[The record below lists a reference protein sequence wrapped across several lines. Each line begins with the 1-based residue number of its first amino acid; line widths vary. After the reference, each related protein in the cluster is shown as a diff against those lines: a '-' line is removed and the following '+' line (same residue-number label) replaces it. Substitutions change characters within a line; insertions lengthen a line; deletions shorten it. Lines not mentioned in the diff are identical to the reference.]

1 MRKMI
6 AASAAVLATS
16 LAASVACADTI
27 TFSGSEVSTENLA
40 SFTGSMTWNYSGG
53 GVGSLVVSL
62 TNTSDSAN
70 GGYMTGFAFNTSF
83 TGLNLTLCGAPNASW
98 LIQQNASGSPFGT
111 FDWAA
116 ALGGNFLGGGS
127 PDAGIA
133 VGDTGVF
140 TFCVKGDDSI
150 VSGLSASSFFDGDCT
165 CEPGEENR
173 YPFAARFRGFNDGGS
188 DKVIACPP
196 SVVPVPM
203 PVALAAA
210 GLLGVG
216 FMRRRIK

>member
-16 LAASVACADTI
+16 IACADTI
-27 TFSGSEVSTENLA
+27 TFSGSEISTENLA
-40 SFTGSMTWNYSGG
+40 SFTGSMTWNYSGSG
-53 GVGSLVVSL
+53 EGTLVVSL
-62 TNTSDSAN
+62 TNTSNPAN
-70 GGYMTGFAFNTSF
+70 GGKLTGFAFNTSF
-83 TGLNLTLCGAPNASW
+83 TGLSLTLCSAPNASW

-116 ALGGNFLGGGS
+116 ALGGNWLGGGN
-127 PDAGIA
+127 PNPGIS
-133 VGDTGVF
+133 VGSTGNF
-140 TFCVKGDDSI
+140 TFCVKGDDSV

-165 CEPGEENR
+165 CDPGETNE
-173 YPFAARFRGFNDGGS
+173 YPFAARFRGFNNGMS
-188 DKVIACPP
+188 DKVVACPP

-216 FMRRRIK
+216 IMRRRMK

>member
-6 AASAAVLATS
+6 ASSAAL
-16 LAASVACADTI
+16 LAASFACADTI
-27 TFSGSEVSTENLA
+27 TFSGEDLATESIA
-40 SFTGSMTWNYSGG
+40 SFTGSMTWSYGGSGEG
-53 GVGSLVVSL
+53 TLVVSL
-62 TNTSDSAN
+62 TNTSNPSN
-70 GGYMTGFAFNTSF
+70 GGFLTGFVFNTAFS
-83 TGLNLTLCGAPNASW
+83 GPNLTLCNAPNASW

-111 FDWAA
+111 FDWGA

-127 PDAGIA
+127 PAAGIA
-133 VGDTGVF
+133 VGDTGTF

-150 VSGLSASSFFDGDCT
+150 ISGLSAASFFDGDCT

-188 DKVIACPP
+188 DKVVACPP
-196 SVVPVPM
+196 AVVPVPM

-216 FMRRRIK
+216 LMRRRIK